1 MENPMISIRYKVMAY
16 AHATMGAACLFAALN
31 DLFLERITPF
41 TPLNLLMAAVNFWL
55 GINRMEGK

>member
-1 MENPMISIRYKVMAY
+1 MAY

-41 TPLNLLMAAVNFWL
+41 TPLNLLMAALNFWL